1 MRRQV
6 FKTRKPTERPTV
18 LTGERTRL
26 VVSVPIQTY
35 MRLALHCE
43 HRDGALSQFVTR
55 AIEAQIVREEL
66 AAPAPAQAA
75 E

>member
-1 MRRQV
+1 MRRQL
-6 FKTRKPTERPTV
+6 FPIRKPTERSTV
-18 LTGERTRL
+18 LTGDRTRL
-26 VVSVPIQTY
+26 NVSVPVETY

-66 AAPAPAQAA
+66 AAPLDEAA